1 MMSDAWYFLSL
12 SLSFHLSFYALTSM
26 LDFFP
31 IIINGCFTKL
41 NLTFH
46 TIMVIFVDQKKS
58 YYFNNS
64 DLRDNRV
71 RYNKGISIIRG
82 L

>member
-1 MMSDAWYFLSL
+1 
-12 SLSFHLSFYALTSM
+12 M

-46 TIMVIFVDQKKS
+46 KIMVIFVDQKKNS

-64 DLRDNRV
+64 DLRDNRII
-71 RYNKGISIIRG
+71 YNKGISIIRG

>member
-1 MMSDAWYFLSL
+1 
-12 SLSFHLSFYALTSM
+12 M

-41 NLTFH
+41 NPTFH
-46 TIMVIFVDQKKS
+46 TIMVIFVDHKKS

-64 DLRDNRV
+64 DLRDNRIV
-71 RYNKGISIIRG
+71 YNKSISTIRG